1 MAGRQAL
8 RSLANFFDAASGT
21 WKIPWKGKSG
31 FVEVGVDAN
40 TGYRQRTIRNATES
54 DVTVSVSRDRMTD
67 GEKLTRSSV
76 ARARKPMVEMDH
88 ESATFEADVENLVNR
103 LNQVS
108 AAKNNEPIVI
118 NAAGNGVH
126 TLRVNQ
132 DVADLYAM
140 RIFDAVLNSPNR
152 QFEIAQ
158 VRSGGQTGY
167 DIAFIK
173 AALANDIPVKIHA
186 ARGRGT
192 GGFLLRRRNGRDAE
206 LSLEEYLDELE
217 VNAQSIETLVAKM
230 RSGVRQGALDSS
242 NPNQV
247 FVFGSN
253 LQGVHGAGAAATA
266 KRIWGAREGVGKG
279 LTGQA
284 YAFPTKK
291 VPTGEQRQFTLDEL
305 SESFRELFEVAAK
318 NPQKEFMLSPVGTG
332 LGGYSLDEI
341 AGVIARHSVPGNVRF
356 VDITEGGARRF
367 AAAVKA
373 SQEAAPSTPI
383 RRINLD
389 EPTVADVEQQRMLLD
404 VKDRTT
410 AKDALDSAI
419 IEAQAKQLGL
429 TETQRRRVEAEK
441 TETKGALRDVERA
454 RRRAVARM
462 RSGQRLTKGMEDVE
476 LEDVARY
483 APELLDNRPTFDM
496 DLEMDRLSLSM
507 NKSLYSAMYE
517 GFSHQTKPASEMPI
531 GRWTIDS
538 LNDFL
543 DLAVEPAGFEGAR
556 KIPGLEDYADF
567 ENVRDYGP
575 AEIKKLMQR
584 LIESPDVPWDM
595 KQILRP
601 SSYYTAILKADSFFP
616 VTKVTQ
622 VISPRRIGEA
632 GFEAPQEIVRTMRVV
647 DESKFPGASPEEL
660 AWLRSDGADVSNM
673 LLSVISG
680 RFYGAKEQALM
691 IRAADRRLS
700 ALAKR
705 RRASSRAADE
715 IDEYFGYLRD
725 KAWSAKS
732 VYQVTPADVFATPVA
747 TRFQEVKSTTSR
759 IERTLRGRDG
769 KPIYVSFQ
777 WDSVNGEIIPSKVFI
792 NGAEIDSRRNPV
804 AMLEELFEID
814 ASYYSLADDPSR
826 LNPYHRF
833 ELAYRRPTGKSTDS
847 LLGRNLTASGIRFDD
862 GETLLQKFVLDTLGY
877 RADPSKRTVNQIILE
892 AMADLKIEKKAGKE
906 IRTWVPRKKQEL
918 THFVTGK
925 PAKSYARQYQALVE
939 QAMDPSLGP
948 AHEKNYENLVRL
960 SQFIGR
966 RQLSSDFDVNFW
978 GKELTPAYALT
989 RIMSKQGLRNTRPTK
1004 RIKKNV
1010 VEEVEQEVKVFRSR
1024 EDMPPEGPMTDDEI
1038 WYAYR
1043 VGEVREFDRDTI
1055 ENVTGIRRTFLDEDD
1070 FLDEQ
1075 QIVRPYRN
1083 MIVQRDI
1090 RGRQPRPPK
1099 PLDEDGFPI
1108 TRTAAQ
1114 KAGRI
1119 LPRTEEEKAA
1129 RMAKL
1134 TDEYGFSVLLQGD
1147 DVVDI
1152 MRKPGSNRQFGN
1164 PYHIDD
1170 AANIVQRV
1178 HANTKFEY
1186 YFLNGS
1192 QVEQFSPGLGKMV
1205 VSDHASYMR
1214 RNVWRL
1220 RGKKLSCICGHRYCH
1235 GEILLQYAN
1244 SDDIG
1249 RLINQYGDNPA
1260 LLSAKVE
1267 EALLRHGTATRRDF
1281 ESYLSR
1287 YERQF
1292 GDQLTTLPTQVQYR
1306 VQADDLFIE
1315 RINPRS
1321 GIEPGTGSP

>member
-21 WKIPWKGKSG
+21 WKIPWRGKPG

-40 TGYRQRTIRNATES
+40 AGYRQRTIRNATES
-54 DVTVSVSRDRMTD
+54 DVTVAVARDKNSADERMTRD
-67 GEKLTRSSV
+67 SA
-76 ARARKPMVEMDH
+76 ARARKPMVELDH
-88 ESATFEADVENLVNR
+88 ESATFDADVENLVAR
-103 LNQVS
+103 LNQVY

-118 NAAGNGVH
+118 NAAGNGLS
-126 TLRVNQ
+126 TLRANQ

-186 ARGRGT
+186 ARGRGI

-217 VNAQSIETLVAKM
+217 VDAQSIETLVAKM
-230 RSGVRQGALDSS
+230 R
-242 NPNQV
+242 
-247 FVFGSN
+247 
-253 LQGVHGAGAAATA
+253 
-266 KRIWGAREGVGKG
+266 
-279 LTGQA
+279 
-284 YAFPTKK
+284 
-291 VPTGEQRQFTLDEL
+291 
-305 SESFRELFEVAAK
+305 
-318 NPQKEFMLSPVGTG
+318 
-332 LGGYSLDEI
+332 
-341 AGVIARHSVPGNVRF
+341 AGVQRVVA
-356 VDITEGGARRF
+356 TEPATIP
-367 AAAVKA
+367 V
-373 SQEAAPSTPI
+373 

-404 VKDRTT
+404 VKDRTA

-429 TETQRRRVEAEK
+429 TETQRRQVEAEK
-441 TETKGALRDVERA
+441 GETKGALRDVERA
-454 RRRAVARM
+454 RRRTVARM
-462 RSGQRLTKGMEDVE
+462 RSGERLTRGMEDVE
-476 LEDVARY
+476 LEDIARY

-496 DLEMDRLSLSM
+496 DLEMDRLSLDM
-507 NKSLYSAMYE
+507 NKALYSQLYE
-517 GFSHQTKPASEMPI
+517 SFSHQTKPASEMPI

-538 LNDFL
+538 LNEFL
-543 DLAVEPAGFEGAR
+543 DLAVDPAGFEGAR

-584 LIESPDVPWDM
+584 LIESPDVPWEL

-601 SSYYTAILKADSFFP
+601 SAYYTAILKADSFFP

-732 VYQVTPADVFATPVA
+732 AYQVTPADTFATPVA

-769 KPIYVSFQ
+769 KPIHVSFQ

-792 NGAEIDSRRNPV
+792 NGTEIDSRRNPV

-906 IRTWVPRKKQEL
+906 IRTWVPKKKQEL

-989 RIMSKQGLRNTRPTK
+989 RIMSKQGLRSTRPTR
-1004 RIKKNV
+1004 RIRKNV

-1055 ENVTGIRRTFLDEDD
+1055 ESVTGIKRTFFDEDD

-1090 RGRQPRPPK
+1090 RGRQPRAPK

-1134 TDEYGFSVLLQGD
+1134 TDEYGFSVLLQSD

-1186 YFLNGS
+1186 YLLNGS
-1192 QVEQFSPGLGKMV
+1192 RVEQFSPGLGKMV

-1214 RNVWRL
+1214 RNIWRL

-1267 EALLRHGTATRRDF
+1267 EALLRHGAATRRDF